1 MIVFIFSNG
10 KGSDSRPSVSIL
22 QLHFLSN
29 LAQKLYY
36 NI

>member
-1 MIVFIFSNG
+1 MTALSFSEG
-10 KGSDSRPSVSIL
+10 KGSDLRPSVSIL